1 MIFYRVLAVVVTGI
15 TCLSAEVLDWNLFIK
30 IFEIA
35 CVSLG
40 LSNLTY
46 SYSNY
51 IGLISAWVAESEQMS
66 GPKGDEYDMLT
77 FKSVDESE
85 SATIQMKAIE
95 QYVLVLQFI
104 TL

>member
-15 TCLSAEVLDWNLFIK
+15 TCVTAAVLDWNLFIK

-35 CVSLG
+35 CASLG

-51 IGLISAWVAESEQMS
+51 FGLFSAWVAESEQMS
-66 GPKGDEYDMLT
+66 GPKGDEFDM
-77 FKSVDESE
+77 KS
-85 SATIQMKAIE
+85 
-95 QYVLVLQFI
+95 F
-104 TL
+104 